1 MARQGINTGT
11 SPNDGLGDSLLA
23 GAIKVNSNFSEI
35 YNTFGNG
42 NTLNPIIGYANTAG
56 IATVAQGLTGTP
68 SIDVYRL
75 GISSSI
81 NVGAASTFQKSV
93 HFESTLL
100 IGDADELQIF
110 HDGNNSYIDN
120 ASAGNLI
127 LRDSGT
133 GIQLKKTSGALMG
146 VFNNDAG
153 VELYYNGVLK
163 FQTFQN
169 GVAINESVGIGSTAG
184 NPPYRLTVSGVGA
197 TITQGLTNAIADFTS
212 SVNGYGQLNV
222 RNSLSGTNASGDIV
236 VTSNTGNDTSNF
248 IDLGINNTGFTTS
261 SWTINGALDGYLYT
275 SDGNLSIGAASA
287 TKYLSLFAGGT
298 LAENEQVRVTTT
310 GVGIGTTNATSKLT
324 VSGDVI
330 VSGVTTFQNSVY
342 LGDNDFIYF
351 GDSSDLYIGHNGSVS
366 AIADAGTGD
375 LYIAG
380 DNSLII
386 TDLSYAENKA
396 KFNTNGS
403 VELYYDNSK
412 KFETSGVGVTITG
425 TTFTNQLNVSGVV
438 TATSFV
444 GNGSGLTDVPGSG
457 LNPIAISG
465 RYYFPWGMF
474 PDTAGTRVVTSG
486 RVYYYAFVCTKTTTW
501 TRIGTRISSGVSG
514 TARLGI
520 YAVGSTGLPTT
531 LLQDFGTVSTSIS
544 GEKEITI
551 SYQMNPGTYYL
562 ALVSSAAATFTGYFL
577 DARFMTFMYGLSSPT
592 VTVATSLWYETSSGD
607 TLPSTAN
614 TTLTEEDTSLR
625 RPQIFLR
632 VV

>member
-11 SPNDGLGDSLLA
+11 SPNDGLGDSLLT
-23 GAIKVNSNFSEI
+23 GAIKINSNFSEI
-35 YNTFGNG
+35 YGTFGNG
-42 NTLNPIIGYANTAG
+42 TNLVSYANTAG
-56 IATVAQGLTGTP
+56 GLSGTP
-68 SIDVYRL
+68 SINVYNV
-75 GISSSI
+75 GVASAI

-100 IGDADELQIF
+100 IGDTDELQIF

-120 ASAGNLI
+120 SSVGNLI
-127 LRDSGT
+127 IRDSGT

-197 TITQGLTNAIADFTS
+197 TITQGLANAIADFTS
-212 SVNGYGQLNV
+212 SVNGYGQVNV
-222 RNSLSGTNASGDIV
+222 RNSLSGANASGDIV
-236 VTSNTGNDTSNF
+236 VTANSGTDTSNF
-248 IDLGINNTGFTTS
+248 IDLGINNAGFTTT

-287 TKYLSLFAGGT
+287 SKYLSLFAGGT
-298 LAENEQVRVTTT
+298 LAANEQVRVTST

-324 VSGDVI
+324 VTGDV
-330 VSGVTTFQNSVY
+330 
-342 LGDNDFIYF
+342 L
-351 GDSSDLYIGHNGSVS
+351 
-366 AIADAGTGD
+366 
-375 LYIAG
+375 
-380 DNSLII
+380 
-386 TDLSYAENKA
+386 
-396 KFNTNGS
+396 
-403 VELYYDNSK
+403 
-412 KFETSGVGVTITG
+412 
-425 TTFTNQLNVSGVV
+425 VSGVV

-457 LNPIAISG
+457 LNPIAISD

-501 TRIGTRISSGVSG
+501 TRIGTRISSGVTG

-577 DARFMTFMYGLSSPT
+577 DERFMTFMYGLSSPT

-614 TTLTEEDTSLR
+614 TTLTAEDTSLR

>member
-11 SPNDGLGDSLLA
+11 SPNDGLGDSLLT
-23 GAIKVNSNFSEI
+23 GAIKINSNFSEI

-42 NTLNPIIGYANTAG
+42 NTLNPVTGYA
-56 IATVAQGLTGTP
+56 
-68 SIDVYRL
+68 
-75 GISSSI
+75 
-81 NVGAASTFQKSV
+81 
-93 HFESTLL
+93 
-100 IGDADELQIF
+100 
-110 HDGNNSYIDN
+110 
-120 ASAGNLI
+120 
-127 LRDSGT
+127 
-133 GIQLKKTSGALMG
+133 
-146 VFNNDAG
+146 
-153 VELYYNGVLK
+153 
-163 FQTFQN
+163 
-169 GVAINESVGIGSTAG
+169 
-184 NPPYRLTVSGVGA
+184 
-197 TITQGLTNAIADFTS
+197 
-212 SVNGYGQLNV
+212 
-222 RNSLSGTNASGDIV
+222 
-236 VTSNTGNDTSNF
+236 
-248 IDLGINNTGFTTS
+248 
-261 SWTINGALDGYLYT
+261 
-275 SDGNLSIGAASA
+275 
-287 TKYLSLFAGGT
+287 
-298 LAENEQVRVTTT
+298 
-310 GVGIGTTNATSKLT
+310 
-324 VSGDVI
+324 I
-330 VSGVTTFQNSVY
+330 VSGVSTSVIGGIGSITQLQVSGVSTFQGNIN
-342 LGDNDFIYF
+342 LGDNDFAYF
-351 GDSSDLYIGHNGSVS
+351 GDAGDLYIGHNGSVS
-366 AIADAGTGD
+366 AIADTGTGD

-380 DNSLII
+380 DNSLIV
-386 TDLSYAENKA
+386 TDLSYTENKA

-403 VELYYDNSK
+403 VELYYDNVK
-412 KFETSGVGVTITG
+412 TFETLGTGVTITG

-501 TRIGTRISSGVSG
+501 TRIGTRISSGVTG

-577 DARFMTFMYGLSSPT
+577 DERFMTFMYGLSSPT

-614 TTLTEEDTSLR
+614 TTLTAEDTSLR